1 MQTVYLASQS
11 PRRRQLL
18 EQLSASMGFQVK
30 LLAPEPSEDA
40 ETLEVAFPNEH
51 PKDYVQR
58 VTELKLQAGI
68 ARLGQRD
75 GEVKGANGPTATTP
89 PRATTE
95 WPAAVTEPSI
105 VLASDTTVALD
116 DEIFGKPLD
125 ADDVRRMLKRLSGRG
140 HWVHTGVAIAWLA
153 IGSMASHGNLKAKQV
168 GETMGSMNDE
178 HAARN
183 WQFKQ
188 ALSSSKVHFA
198 DLTDTWIDWVIQTGE
213 PMDKAGAYAIQGHAA
228 SVISRVEG
236 SPTGIMGLPLH
247 ETSELLRLALASMQ
261 ALKD

>member
-75 GEVKGANGPTATTP
+75 GEVKGTNGPTATTT

-153 IGSMASHGNLKAKQV
+153 IGSMAGHGDLKVQQV

-178 HAARN
+178 HATRY

-198 DLTDTWIDWVIQTGE
+198 DLTDAWIDWVIQTGE

-228 SVISRVEG
+228 SMIKRIEG
-236 SPTGIMGLPLH
+236 SPTGITGLPLH
-247 ETSELLRLALASMQ
+247 ETAALLGLALIST
-261 ALKD
+261 

>member
-1 MQTVYLASQS
+1 MSVVYLASQS

-75 GEVKGANGPTATTP
+75 GEVKGTNGPTATTT

-95 WPAAVTEPSI
+95 SPVITEPPI

-125 ADDVRRMLKRLSGRG
+125 ADDARRMLKRLSGRS
-140 HWVHTGVAIAWLA
+140 HWVHTGVAIAWPA
-153 IGSMASHGNLKAKQV
+153 IGSMAGYGNLKAQQV

-178 HAARN
+178 QAARN

-198 DLTDTWIDWVIQTGE
+198 DLTDAWIDWVIQTGE

-228 SVISRVEG
+228 SMIKRVEG

-247 ETSELLRLALASMQ
+247 ETAELLRLALIST
-261 ALKD
+261 

>member
-18 EQLSASMGFQVK
+18 EQLSTSMGFQVK
-30 LLAPEPSEDA
+30 LLAAQPSEDA
-40 ETLEVAFPNEH
+40 EALEGALPTEH

-75 GEVKGANGPTATTP
+75 EEVKGAKGSTATTT

-95 WPAAVTEPSI
+95 SPVITEPPI

-125 ADDVRRMLKRLSGRG
+125 AEDARRMLKRLSGRS
-140 HWVHTGVAIAWLA
+140 HWVHTAVAVAF
-153 IGSMASHGNLKAKQV
+153 GF
-168 GETMGSMNDE
+168 GEQRTL
-178 HAARN
+178 
-183 WQFKQ
+183 Q

-228 SVISRVEG
+228 SVIKRVEG

-247 ETSELLRLALASMQ
+247 ETAELLRLALTSMQ

>member
-1 MQTVYLASQS
+1 MKTVHLASQS

-18 EQLSASMGFQVK
+18 EQLSASMGFKVE
-30 LLAPEPSEDA
+30 LLAPRPSEDA
-40 ETLEVAFPNEH
+40 EALEVALPKEH

-75 GEVKGANGPTATTP
+75 REVEVNGGNGLMTAATIATATSKRPAFTETP
-89 PRATTE
+89 
-95 WPAAVTEPSI
+95 I
-105 VLASDTTVALD
+105 VLASDTTVAVD
-116 DEIFGKPLD
+116 DEILGKPIDTDD
-125 ADDVRRMLKRLSGRG
+125 ARRMLKRLSGRS
-140 HWVHTGVAIAWLA
+140 HWVHTGVAIAWPA
-153 IGSMASHGNLKAKQV
+153 IGSIAGHGDLKAQQV

-178 HAARN
+178 QTARN

-198 DLTDTWIDWVIQTGE
+198 DLTDAWIDWVIQTGE

-228 SVISRVEG
+228 SMIKRIEG
-236 SPTGIMGLPLH
+236 SPTGITGLPLH
-247 ETSELLRLALASMQ
+247 ETAALLGLALIST
-261 ALKD
+261 

>member
-30 LLAPEPSEDA
+30 LLAPQPSEDA
-40 ETLEVAFPNEH
+40 EALEGAFSNEH

-75 GEVKGANGPTATTP
+75 EEVKGANESTATTT

-95 WPAAVTEPSI
+95 SPAVTEPSI

-125 ADDVRRMLKRLSGRG
+125 ADDARRMLKRLSGRS
-140 HWVHTGVAIAWLA
+140 HWVHTGVAIAWPA
-153 IGSMASHGNLKAKQV
+153 IGSMAGHGNLKAQQV

-178 HAARN
+178 QAARN

-198 DLTDTWIDWVIQTGE
+198 DLTDAWIDWVIQTGE

-228 SVISRVEG
+228 SVIKRVEG

-247 ETSELLRLALASMQ
+247 ETAELLRLALIST
-261 ALKD
+261 

>member
-1 MQTVYLASQS
+1 MSVVYLASQS

-30 LLAPEPSEDA
+30 LLAPSPSEDTEA
-40 ETLEVAFPNEH
+40 LEGALPKEH

-75 GEVKGANGPTATTP
+75 EEVKGANESTATTT

-95 WPAAVTEPSI
+95 SPAVTEPSI
-105 VLASDTTVALD
+105 VLASDTTVALN

-125 ADDVRRMLKRLSGRG
+125 ADDARRMLKRLSGRS
-140 HWVHTGVAIAWLA
+140 HWVHTGVAIAWPA
-153 IGSMASHGNLKAKQV
+153 IGSMAGYGNLKAQQV

-198 DLTDTWIDWVIQTGE
+198 DLTDAWIDWVIQTGE

-228 SVISRVEG
+228 SVIKRVEG

-247 ETSELLRLALASMQ
+247 ETAELLRLALTSMQ

>member
-30 LLAPEPSEDA
+30 LLAPHPSEDVEA
-40 ETLEVAFPNEH
+40 LEGALPREH

-75 GEVKGANGPTATTP
+75 EEVKGANGLITAPTTAKATS
-89 PRATTE
+89 E
-95 WPAAVTEPSI
+95 WPAITEPSI

-125 ADDVRRMLKRLSGRG
+125 ADDARRMLKRLSGRS
-140 HWVHTGVAIAWLA
+140 HWVHTGVAIAWPA
-153 IGSMASHGNLKAKQV
+153 IGSIAGHGDLKAQQV

-178 HAARN
+178 QAARN

-198 DLTDTWIDWVIQTGE
+198 DLTDAWIDWVIQTGE

-236 SPTGIMGLPLH
+236 CPTGIMGLPLH
-247 ETSELLRLALASMQ
+247 ETSELLRLALAST
-261 ALKD
+261 

>member
-30 LLAPEPSEDA
+30 LLAPHPSEDVEA
-40 ETLEVAFPNEH
+40 LEGALPREH

-75 GEVKGANGPTATTP
+75 EEVKGANESTATTT

-95 WPAAVTEPSI
+95 SPAVTEPSI

-125 ADDVRRMLKRLSGRG
+125 ADDARRMLKRLSGRS
-140 HWVHTGVAIAWLA
+140 HWVHTGVAIAWPA
-153 IGSMASHGNLKAKQV
+153 IGSIAGHGDLKAQQV

-178 HAARN
+178 QTARN

-198 DLTDTWIDWVIQTGE
+198 DLTDAWIDWVIQTGE

-228 SVISRVEG
+228 SVIKRVEG

-247 ETSELLRLALASMQ
+247 ETAELLRLALTSMQ
-261 ALKD
+261 ALNE

>member
-18 EQLSASMGFQVK
+18 EQLSASMGFQVE
-30 LLAPEPSEDA
+30 LLAPTPSEDA
-40 ETLEVAFPNEH
+40 EALEGAFSNEH

-58 VTELKLQAGI
+58 VTSLKLQAGI

-75 GEVKGANGPTATTP
+75 EEVKGANGLITAPTTAKATS
-89 PRATTE
+89 E
-95 WPAAVTEPSI
+95 WPAVTEPSI

-125 ADDVRRMLKRLSGRG
+125 ADDARRMLKRLSGRG
-140 HWVHTGVAIAWLA
+140 HWVHTGVAIAVAIAWPA
-153 IGSMASHGNLKAKQV
+153 IGSLTGHGDSKAQQV
-168 GETMGSMNDE
+168 SETMGSMNDE
-178 HAARN
+178 HATRN

-198 DLTDTWIDWVIQTGE
+198 DLTDAWIDWVIQTGE
-213 PMDKAGAYAIQGHAA
+213 PMDKAGAYAIQGHAG
-228 SVISRVEG
+228 SMIKRVEG

-247 ETSELLRLALASMQ
+247 ETAELLRLALAST
-261 ALKD
+261 

>member
-75 GEVKGANGPTATTP
+75 ENHGNTTA
-89 PRATTE
+89 AC
-95 WPAAVTEPSI
+95 I

-125 ADDVRRMLKRLSGRG
+125 ADDARRMLKRLSGRS
-140 HWVHTGVAIAWLA
+140 HWVHTGVAIAWPA
-153 IGSMASHGNLKAKQV
+153 IGSIAGHGDLKAQQV

-178 HAARN
+178 QTARN

-198 DLTDTWIDWVIQTGE
+198 DLTDAWIDWVIQTGE

-228 SVISRVEG
+228 SMIKRIEG
-236 SPTGIMGLPLH
+236 SPTGITGLPLH
-247 ETSELLRLALASMQ
+247 ETAALLGLALIST
-261 ALKD
+261 

>member
-1 MQTVYLASQS
+1 MSVVYLASQS

-30 LLAPEPSEDA
+30 LLAPQPSEDA
-40 ETLEVAFPNEH
+40 EALEGALPKEH

-75 GEVKGANGPTATTP
+75 EEVKGAKGSSATTT

-95 WPAAVTEPSI
+95 SPVITEPPI

-125 ADDVRRMLKRLSGRG
+125 AEDARRMLKRLSGRS
-140 HWVHTGVAIAWLA
+140 HWVHTGVAIAWPA
-153 IGSMASHGNLKAKQV
+153 IGSMAGHGNLKVQQV

-228 SVISRVEG
+228 SVIKRVEG

-247 ETSELLRLALASMQ
+247 ETAELLRLALTSMQ

>member
-1 MQTVYLASQS
+1 MRTVHLASQS

-68 ARLGQRD
+68 ARLGQR
-75 GEVKGANGPTATTP
+75 GEDYGNTT
-89 PRATTE
+89 RTC
-95 WPAAVTEPSI
+95 I

-116 DEIFGKPLD
+116 DEILGKPLD
-125 ADDVRRMLKRLSGRG
+125 ADDARRMLKRLSGRS
-140 HWVHTGVAIAWLA
+140 HWVHTGVAIAWPA
-153 IGSMASHGNLKAKQV
+153 IGSMAGHGDLKVQQV

-198 DLTDTWIDWVIQTGE
+198 DLTDAWIDWVIQTGE

>member
-1 MQTVYLASQS
+1 
-11 PRRRQLL
+11 
-18 EQLSASMGFQVK
+18 MGFQVK
-30 LLAPEPSEDA
+30 LLAPSPSEDTEA
-40 ETLEVAFPNEH
+40 LEGALPKEH

-75 GEVKGANGPTATTP
+75 GEAKGANGLITAPTTAKATS
-89 PRATTE
+89 E
-95 WPAAVTEPSI
+95 WPAVTEPSI

-125 ADDVRRMLKRLSGRG
+125 AEDARRMLKRLSGRS
-140 HWVHTGVAIAWLA
+140 HWVHTAVAVAF
-153 IGSMASHGNLKAKQV
+153 GF
-168 GETMGSMNDE
+168 GEQRTL
-178 HAARN
+178 
-183 WQFKQ
+183 Q

-198 DLTDTWIDWVIQTGE
+198 DLTDAWIDWVIQTGE

-228 SVISRVEG
+228 SVITKVEG

-247 ETSELLRLALASMQ
+247 ETAELLRLALTSMQ

>member
-30 LLAPEPSEDA
+30 LLAPHPSEDVEA
-40 ETLEVAFPNEH
+40 LEGALPKEH

-75 GEVKGANGPTATTP
+75 GEAKSANGLITAPTTAK
-89 PRATTE
+89 ATTE

-153 IGSMASHGNLKAKQV
+153 IGSMAGHGNLKAQQV

-178 HAARN
+178 QAARN

-198 DLTDTWIDWVIQTGE
+198 DLTDAWIDWVIQTGE

-228 SVISRVEG
+228 SMIKRIEG
-236 SPTGIMGLPLH
+236 SPTGITGLPLH
-247 ETSELLRLALASMQ
+247 ETAALLGLALIST
-261 ALKD
+261 

>member
-1 MQTVYLASQS
+1 
-11 PRRRQLL
+11 
-18 EQLSASMGFQVK
+18 MGFQVK
-30 LLAPEPSEDA
+30 LLGPSPSEDA
-40 ETLEVAFPNEH
+40 EALEGAFPNEH

-75 GEVKGANGPTATTP
+75 EEVKGANESTATTT

-95 WPAAVTEPSI
+95 SPAVTEPSI

-125 ADDVRRMLKRLSGRG
+125 ADDARRMLKRLSGRS
-140 HWVHTGVAIAWLA
+140 HWVHTGVAIAWPA
-153 IGSMASHGNLKAKQV
+153 IGSMAGHGNLKAQQV

-178 HAARN
+178 QAARN

-198 DLTDTWIDWVIQTGE
+198 DLTDAWIDWVIQTGE

-228 SVISRVEG
+228 SVIKRVEG

-247 ETSELLRLALASMQ
+247 ETAELLRLALTSMQ
-261 ALKD
+261 ALKE

>member
-30 LLAPEPSEDA
+30 LLAPHPSEDA
-40 ETLEVAFPNEH
+40 EALEGALPKEH

-75 GEVKGANGPTATTP
+75 EEVKGANESTATTT

-95 WPAAVTEPSI
+95 SPAVTEPSI

-125 ADDVRRMLKRLSGRG
+125 AEDARRMLKRLSGRS
-140 HWVHTGVAIAWLA
+140 HCVHTGVAIAWPA
-153 IGSMASHGNLKAKQV
+153 TGSMVGHGNLKVQQV

-198 DLTDTWIDWVIQTGE
+198 DLTDAWIDWVIQTGE